1 MRSNAVPA
9 ESSPPTPDEEQ
20 CLRTVADTMPVVLW
34 ITAPDGHCTFLSHG
48 WYEFTGQPEDAGLGF
63 GWLEVVHPDDRA
75 RIEAIYRGA
84 QERRQPFTLD
94 YRLRRADGQYR
105 WALDEGRPRHGDDGT
120 FVGYAGAVVDIDAR
134 KHAEERLDLVLN
146 AAEIGLW
153 YCDLPLD
160 RLSWN
165 DYVRRHYG
173 IAERRDVTIEDFW
186 KRIHPDDRARTARA
200 IDQAIEH
207 RAPYDIEHRTI
218 GEDGVERWV
227 RSVGRASFDGD
238 TPRRF
243 DGVSI
248 DVTHR
253 VRYAEALEASD
264 RRKDEFLAT
273 LAHELR
279 NPLAPLRNGLQIIR
293 LSRNDPAAIERAGQM
308 MERQLTH
315 MVRLIDD
322 LMDVSRIRQGK
333 FELRCERTGLAGIVL
348 NAIEASRPLIDA
360 KRHELHVELP
370 RDDVQVEADPVRI
383 AQVVSNLLGNA
394 AKYTDP
400 HGRIELRVEAQVGYV
415 IVRVRDNGVGIR
427 HDMLPRVFEPFT
439 QVEHASARG
448 EGGLGLGLSIVKR
461 IVEMHGG
468 TVEARSAGEGQGSEF
483 TVWLPIRLAGECVAP
498 RRADAAPQNNG
509 GGLEILVVDD
519 NRDAAASLATMLDLL
534 GHHVAVATD
543 GEAGIEMSAVL
554 APDVVFLDIGM
565 PVVDGYAVARA
576 IRARPGPRQP
586 ALIAVTGF
594 GSDADRA
601 ATAEAGF
608 DRHLVKPLDLGTLA
622 SVLEAQL
629 ARRAGA

>member
-1 MRSNAVPA
+1 
-9 ESSPPTPDEEQ
+9 
-20 CLRTVADTMPVVLW
+20 MPVVLW
-34 ITAPDGHCTFLSHG
+34 IAAADGRCTFLSHG
-48 WYEFTGQPEDAGLGF
+48 WYDFTAQPEDAGLGF
-63 GWLEVVHPDDRA
+63 GWLDVVHPDDRA

-84 QERRQPFTLD
+84 NERREPFTLD
-94 YRLRRADGQYR
+94 YRLRRGDGQYR
-105 WALDEGRPRHGDDGT
+105 WALDEGRPRFDDAGR
-120 FVGYAGAVVDIDAR
+120 FIGYAGAVVDIDAR
-134 KHAEERLDLVLN
+134 KRAEERLDLVLG
-146 AAEIGLW
+146 AAQIGLW

-160 RLSWN
+160 RLVWN
-165 DYVRRHYG
+165 DYVRQHYG
-173 IAERRDVTIEDFW
+173 VSDRRDITIEDFW
-186 KRIHPDDRARTARA
+186 QRIHPGDRARTARA

-218 GEDGVERWV
+218 GEDGRERWV
-227 RSVGRASFDGD
+227 RSVGRASYDGEA
-238 TPRRF
+238 PRRF
-243 DGVSI
+243 DGISI
-248 DVTHR
+248 DVTDR
-253 VRYAEALEASD
+253 VRYAETLEASD

-293 LSRNDPAAIERAGQM
+293 LSRNDPAAVERAGEM

-333 FELRCERTGLAGIVL
+333 FELRCERTGLAAILL
-348 NAIEASRPLIDA
+348 NAIEACRPLIDA
-360 KRHELHVELP
+360 KRHEFHVELP
-370 RDDVQVEADPVRI
+370 RDDLRVEADPIRI
-383 AQVVSNLLGNA
+383 AQVVSNLIGNA

-427 HDMLPRVFEPFT
+427 ADMLPRVFEPFT
-439 QVEHASARG
+439 QIDHGPMRAG
-448 EGGLGLGLSIVKR
+448 GGLGLGLSIVKR

-468 TVEARSAGEGQGSEF
+468 TVEARSDGEGQGSEF
-483 TVWLPIRLAGECVAP
+483 TVWLPILLAGDSVDAKP
-498 RRADAAPQNNG
+498 ADPVPHDPGA
-509 GGLEILVVDD
+509 GLEILVVDD
-519 NRDAAASLATMLDLL
+519 NRDAATSLATMLDLL

-576 IRARPGPRQP
+576 IRARGNGKQP
-586 ALIAVTGF
+586 ALIALTGF
-594 GSDADRA
+594 GADSDRA

-608 DRHLVKPLDLGTLA
+608 DRHLVKPLDLATLE
-622 SVLEAQL
+622 SVLDAQL
-629 ARRAGA
+629 ARRGFSPCPAPQGRAGEG